1 MRSTRAVVAVF
12 GLLSISAWSTPMCA
26 DEAPRPVVGLPPT
39 YDISGEGHGAV
50 VAQALQAS
58 LFRELRHSPV
68 RVVLLNPGGG
78 YAPEDDDTFLDLAR
92 EAGASH
98 VVVTTVEP
106 SRGRGD
112 KWLDLQATAGVFDAA
127 TRARSVAVRAQS
139 DVKRADAARYRE
151 FEGLA
156 LFIRGR
162 EFEKDALGKATRR
175 LVETLALGLQSVWPR
190 LPAGAEHE
198 EGARAKCLVA
208 FRVLYS
214 NGSVSKTYRLQV
226 NGRDESLEV
235 ADGVASL
242 ALRAGPAEVYVI
254 LEDPP
259 RRLLVQPGY
268 FFNTDVVCTERT
280 RMLELHVGPAGEG
293 RLSWRD

>member
-1 MRSTRAVVAVF
+1 MRVLLVSVAL
-12 GLLSISAWSTPMCA
+12 GLLALPSSSALVRA

-50 VAQALQAS
+50 VAQALQAL

-98 VVVTTVEP
+98 VIVTTVEP

-112 KWLDLQATAGVFDAA
+112 KWLNLQATAGVFDAA
-127 TRARSVAVRAQS
+127 TRARSGAMRALAEL
-139 DVKRADAARYRE
+139 KRDEAARYRD

-156 LFIRGR
+156 LFTRGR

-175 LVETLALGLQSVWPR
+175 LVEALALGLQGVWPR
-190 LPAGAEHE
+190 LPAGAERD
-198 EGARAKCLVA
+198 EGERAKCLVA
-208 FRVLYS
+208 FRVRYP

-235 ADGVASL
+235 TDGVASL

-268 FFNTDVVCTERT
+268 FFNMEVVCTGRT
-280 RMLELHVGPAGEG
+280 RMLELHVGPAGDG
-293 RLSWRD
+293 RLSWQD